1 MTTDRTN
8 RFRPRNVGF
17 KRLQFLTDF
26 ISAVHIEYNEI
37 ADFLGISRVA
47 VSHWFAV
54 DDIKLS
60 QAFDIIEHFGY
71 SLHLT
76 MSRDIDA
83 PEAQPAD
90 IEPDEVM
97 VFPDGRYRLK
107 RMSFLSFAL
116 RECGVTKKELAT
128 RMNLNYSS
136 LRWMF
141 NTDSM
146 MISRLFQAAEA
157 LDCSVRFGIG
167 PKGSAVSAG
176 NGPDR
181 HYIISINVL
190 KDIQI

>member
-17 KRLQFLTDF
+17 KRLQFMTDF
-26 ISAVHIEYNEI
+26 LSAAHIEYNDI
-37 ADFLGISRVA
+37 AAFLGISRVA

-90 IEPDEVM
+90 VEPDEVM

-157 LDCSVRFGIG
+157 LDCSVRFDID
-167 PKGSAVSAG
+167 PKECTLSSGDGKA
-176 NGPDR
+176 R
-181 HYIISINVL
+181 HYVIRITTFKDISI
-190 KDIQI
+190 

>member
-17 KRLQFLTDF
+17 KRLQFMTDF
-26 ISAVHIEYNEI
+26 LSAAHIEYNDI
-37 ADFLGISRVA
+37 AAFLGISRVA

-54 DDIKLS
+54 DDMKLS
-60 QAFDIIEHFGY
+60 QVFDIIEHYGFT
-71 SLHLT
+71 LRLT
-76 MSRDIDA
+76 MSGNVDSAVDRTVDVE
-83 PEAQPAD
+83 PED
-90 IEPDEVM
+90 VEVLQ
-97 VFPDGRYRLK
+97 DGRYRLR

-157 LDCSVRFGIG
+157 LDCSVRFDID
-167 PKGSAVSAG
+167 PKECSLSSGDGKA
-176 NGPDR
+176 R
-181 HYIISINVL
+181 HYAIRITTFKDISI
-190 KDIQI
+190 